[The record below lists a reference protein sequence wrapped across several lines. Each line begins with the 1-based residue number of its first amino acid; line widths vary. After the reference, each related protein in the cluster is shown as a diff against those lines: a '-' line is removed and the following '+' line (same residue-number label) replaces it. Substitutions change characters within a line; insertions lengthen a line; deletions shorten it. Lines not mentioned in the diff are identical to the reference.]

1 MASLS
6 REPALAKVL
15 EHEGGY
21 TNHPADPGGP
31 TNFGITIADYRKYV
45 KADARAAD
53 VQAMRLDEAKAIYR
67 AAYWDAMRCDEL
79 PAGLDY
85 ATFDYGVNS
94 GVGRAVRVLQRLLH
108 MADDGRMT
116 DTVIAAVDQRDP
128 AELIAALCDERL
140 AFLKKLKTWPVF
152 GAGWG
157 RRVADV
163 RTIALGM
170 ASQAAPP
177 KSARENPILEKTR
190 PPQPDKATPPA
201 DTTKRR
207 SIAALA
213 AVVGAVLAQ
222 GMHQAGAHLA
232 AAVAVVA
239 AALAIAGW
247 LAWRWRRQ
255 RR

>member
-1 MASLS
+1 MAWNTSALPGAMAHASIVPCPESDAAQILLIVTAEESDMASLS

-53 VQAMRLDEAKAIYR
+53 VQAMRLGEAKAIYR

-128 AELIAALCDERL
+128 GELIAALCDERL

-163 RTIALGM
+163 RTVAIGM
-170 ASQAAPP
+170 ASQACARRKPGAR
-177 KSARENPILEKTR
+177 KSRTR
-190 PPQPDKATPPA
+190 KDAASAT
-201 DTTKRR
+201 
-207 SIAALA
+207 
-213 AVVGAVLAQ
+213 G
-222 GMHQAGAHLA
+222 
-232 AAVAVVA
+232 
-239 AALAIAGW
+239 
-247 LAWRWRRQ
+247 
-255 RR
+255 